1 MHADNAPTSSQTK
14 TMASSKVI
22 KKTKTINR
30 ISIKEEETES
40 KPNREKKTARHTCPA
55 KMLIND
61 KSIESCVLPVLGSS
75 VGNELR

>member
-40 KPNREKKTARHTCPA
+40 KPNREKKNSTPYMPC
-55 KMLIND
+55 
-61 KSIESCVLPVLGSS
+61 
-75 VGNELR
+75 